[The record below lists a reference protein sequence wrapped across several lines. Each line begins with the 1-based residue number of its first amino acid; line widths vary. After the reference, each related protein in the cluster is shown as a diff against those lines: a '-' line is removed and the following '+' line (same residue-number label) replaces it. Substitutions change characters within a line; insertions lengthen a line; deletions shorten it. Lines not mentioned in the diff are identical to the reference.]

1 MTETGRIAN
10 PCPATYFPSVL
21 YFDHNATSPLIP
33 EAREAWL
40 EASERYIGNPSSRHR
55 VGDRAEKALEEAR
68 EKLAGWLGCQPP
80 DIVWTSGATEANN
93 LVLHHT
99 ARAQSEISAVW
110 VSGIEHPS
118 VVQPVKKLFPKRHS
132 LLPPESDGRFD
143 VGRLAGRLAQRRPAL
158 FGLMASNN
166 ETGVLQ
172 DWRPAAEACRDN
184 RVQYFCDAT
193 QWLGKL
199 PAKGLG
205 ECDFV
210 SGSGH
215 KFGGPRGGGFLKV
228 PGKAAI
234 EPMLMGGSQEGGRR
248 AGTENVPGVL
258 AMIRA
263 LEVREGLLAAGAQ
276 GERNVWREE
285 FIRDLLAKVEGCV
298 VVGETSERI
307 WNTVS
312 VLMPQ
317 ADCQQRW
324 VVKLD
329 KAGFAV
335 STGSACASGREDPS
349 HVLTAMGFS
358 PEDAGRVL
366 RFSSNWETSRED
378 WRKLLEGIVAT
389 DAAMR

>member
-10 PCPATYFPSVL
+10 PCPATYFPPVL

-40 EASERYIGNPSSRHR
+40 EATERFIGNPSSRHR
-55 VGDRAEKALEEAR
+55 VGDRAEKALDDAR
-68 EKLAGWLGCQPP
+68 EKLSGWLGCHPL

-99 ARAQSEISAVW
+99 ARAHSEISSVW
-110 VSGIEHPS
+110 VSGIEHPC
-118 VVQPVKKLFPKRHS
+118 VVQSVKKLFPKRHS
-132 LLPPESDGRFD
+132 LLPPESDGKFD
-143 VGRLAGRLAQRRPAL
+143 IGKLADSLAKRRPAL

-172 DWRPAAEACRDN
+172 DWRGALAACREN

-199 PAKGLG
+199 PAKRLG
-205 ECDFV
+205 DCDFV

-215 KFGGPRGGGFLKV
+215 KFGGPRGVGFLKV
-228 PGKAAI
+228 PGKGVI
-234 EPMLMGGSQEGGRR
+234 EPMMMGGAQESGRR

-263 LEVREGLLAAGAQ
+263 LEVREGLLAAGKQ
-276 GERNVWREE
+276 GERKAWRKE
-285 FIRDLLAKVEGCV
+285 FIHDLLAKVEGTAI
-298 VVGETSERI
+298 VGEATDRI

-335 STGSACASGREDPS
+335 STGSACASGKEDPS
-349 HVLTAMGFS
+349 GVLTAMGLP

-366 RFSSNWETSRED
+366 RFSSNWETSPED
-378 WRKLLEGIVAT
+378 WEKLLEGIVAT
-389 DAAMR
+389 NELMR